1 MFNRPSPAIVVAFL
15 ALLVALGGTALAAKQ
30 YVITSTA
37 QIRPSILTELE
48 RTHQRAHIA
57 STEPAHLIVA
67 HANTVGAVLAG
78 QEATPVKDPLAGS
91 TWTQGAN
98 ELDQI
103 TGQATITA
111 GAHCGGTA
119 GAVTVEA
126 RVPGWAGNTYQEGL
140 RHEAV
145 LNTDSIGNGP
155 SGAFKPGETR
165 TFGLTPPE
173 SLNVSSWQLFQ
184 PSVSTSRSVTVWV
197 FDRGCTEGHF
207 TIDSVSLDV
216 LGTE

>member
-15 ALLVALGGTALAAKQ
+15 ALLIALGGTALAAKQ
-30 YVITSTA
+30 YIITSTA
-37 QIRPSILTELE
+37 QIKPSILRELE

-67 HANTVGAVLAG
+67 HANAVGAVLAG
-78 QEATPVKDPLAGS
+78 PEATPVKDPLAGS

-98 ELDQI
+98 ELNQI

-111 GAHCGGTA
+111 GPHCGGTED
-119 GAVTVEA
+119 AVTVEA
-126 RVPGWAGNTYQEGL
+126 RVSGWAGNTYQEGR

-145 LNTDSIGNGP
+145 LNTDSIGDGP
-155 SGAFKPGETR
+155 SGPFNPGETR
-165 TFGLTPPE
+165 TFGLTPPQG
-173 SLNVSSWQLFQ
+173 LNVGSWQLFQ
-184 PSVSTSRSVTVWV
+184 PGVSTSHSLTVWV